1 VFDSGSI
8 DLLDRISYSRRHQPS
23 RSHGELQG
31 LALDGETRL
40 GVYFF
45 LFPWVNIFRHGVR
58 RVEHGFSFCIDIP
71 GLLGWLIVNI
81 LRHFGLER
89 FCLDW
94 IAYLGT

>member
-23 RSHGELQG
+23 RSHRELQG

-45 LFPWVNIFRHGVR
+45 SFFLGSTSFAMELEGSSMDFPF
-58 RVEHGFSFCIDIP
+58 
-71 GLLGWLIVNI
+71 
-81 LRHFGLER
+81 
-89 FCLDW
+89 
-94 IAYLGT
+94 A